1 MSKTPSTRGFSTYI
15 YIVDNIFDNTEFTS
29 DLFPLLGTD

>member
-15 YIVDNIFDNTEFTS
+15 YIVDIFDNTEFTS
-29 DLFPLLGTD
+29 DLFPLLSTD